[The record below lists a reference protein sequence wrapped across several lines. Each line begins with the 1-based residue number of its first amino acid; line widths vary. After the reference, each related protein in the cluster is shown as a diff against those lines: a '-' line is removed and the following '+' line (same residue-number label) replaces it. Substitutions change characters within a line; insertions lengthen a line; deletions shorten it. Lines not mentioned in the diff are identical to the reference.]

1 MPAVAKVYWDW
12 RNQQGVV
19 RFKKGQAPTEA
30 ELQKAITTGTMYS
43 AGEVTFVT
51 KAEDLP
57 DEVR

>member
-19 RFKKGQAPTEA
+19 RFKPGEAPSEA
-30 ELQKAITTGTMYS
+30 ALQKAITTGTMYT
-43 AGEVTFVT
+43 AGEVRFIS